1 MGCVVVGGVSSCSTS
16 FPSVHCIGSTIQ
28 ETVSGNDMQAQQT
41 DDQFLT
47 LFGIRHGCLAMSLY
61 FYFWFIIIWI
71 IVIIIQNCIHSIHNI
86 MQSTTRT
93 RDKAL
98 QFDVYLNNK
107 ARNSCIWI
115 AVETNFQCII
125 LAVISCY
132 LSSSEK
138 FLRTSDF
145 NGNGTLTSA
154 VPMWIGVFSPTQMVE
169 CYIGITEVKVLVPFR
184 PEFSGLPR

>member
-1 MGCVVVGGVSSCSTS
+1 MVTTCKHNRLMIN
-16 FPSVHCIGSTIQ
+16 FLPYLGS
-28 ETVSGNDMQAQQT
+28 DMV
-41 DDQFLT
+41 DIFFIHYYLNH
-47 LFGIRHGCLAMSLY
+47 RYYYYSKLY
-61 FYFWFIIIWI
+61 P
-71 IVIIIQNCIHSIHNI
+71 SIHNI

-132 LSSSEK
+132 LSSREK

-154 VPMWIGVFSPTQMVE
+154 VPMWIGLFSPTQMVE
-169 CYIGITEVKVLVPFR
+169 CYIGITEVKVLVPFK
-184 PEFSGLPR
+184 PEFLGLPR